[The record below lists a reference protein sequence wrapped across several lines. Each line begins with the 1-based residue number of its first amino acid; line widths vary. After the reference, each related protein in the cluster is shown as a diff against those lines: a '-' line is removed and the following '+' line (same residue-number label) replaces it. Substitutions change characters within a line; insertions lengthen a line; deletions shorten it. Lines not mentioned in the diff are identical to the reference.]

1 MSDEATARSTIDT
14 LLERLQDFRADVTMS
29 LGRMEQE
36 ITTTRQRLDEIE
48 IRLDRLT
55 SITHET
61 RADFKEFRAQFKQ
74 PA

>member
-1 MSDEATARSTIDT
+1 MSDESTTRPTLDT
-14 LLERLQDFRADVTMS
+14 LLERLQEFRTDVTAR
-29 LGRMEQE
+29 LDRMEQE
-36 ITTTRQRLDEIE
+36 IVTTRQRLDEIE

-61 RADFKEFRAQFKQ
+61 RADFREFRAQFKQ